1 MIGMRKLLQEI
12 AVIPGVTGSCIFDKK
27 EGALCKNLH
36 QDLSGTNLETVGIH
50 LIRLLQ
56 MGSMVGL
63 AISSSHF
70 RFDRYTVIGIPLD
83 SDSVLITICDA
94 QANCSL
100 VATTAGMLAAD
111 MRDDME
117 RDLSVTTSTEQE
129 PESEAENND
138 EKEED
143 TFIQVQL
150 DEVEQALAS
159 AIGPVAAVVMQD
171 YLARWR
177 QAGPSTSARVP
188 ELADMLLQEIGNPEL
203 ARIFS
208 ERVRSIL

>member
-1 MIGMRKLLQEI
+1 MRKLLQEI

-27 EGALCKNLH
+27 EGPLCKDLH
-36 QDLSGTNLETVGIH
+36 QDLSERNVQTVGIH
-50 LIRLLQ
+50 LVRLVQ
-56 MGSMVGL
+56 MGAMAGL

-83 SDSVLITICDA
+83 SDSILMTICDA

-100 VATTAGMLAAD
+100 VATTAAMLASD
-111 MRDDME
+111 MRDDLQ
-117 RDLSVTTSTEQE
+117 RDLSSSTTVE
-129 PESEAENND
+129 PDQDGAAG
-138 EKEED
+138 EEDD

-150 DEVEQALAS
+150 DEIEQALAG

-177 QAGPSTSARVP
+177 QAGPGTSARVP
-188 ELADMLLQEIGNPEL
+188 ELAEMLLQEIGNPEL
-203 ARIFS
+203 ARDFS
-208 ERVRSIL
+208 EKIKSIL

>member
-1 MIGMRKLLQEI
+1 MRKLLQEI

-27 EGALCKNLH
+27 EGPLCKDLH
-36 QDLSGTNLETVGIH
+36 QDLSEQNVQTVGIH
-50 LIRLLQ
+50 LVRLLQ
-56 MGSMVGL
+56 MGSMAGL

-83 SDSVLITICDA
+83 SDSILMTICDA

-100 VATTAGMLAAD
+100 VATTAAMLAAD
-111 MRDDME
+111 MRDDLQ
-117 RDLSVTTSTEQE
+117 RDLSPTMTTE
-129 PESEAENND
+129 PDQDGAGS
-138 EKEED
+138 EKEDD

-150 DEVEQALAS
+150 DEVEQALAG

-188 ELADMLLQEIGNPEL
+188 ELAEMLLQEIGNPEL
-203 ARIFS
+203 ARNFS
-208 ERVRSIL
+208 EKIKSIL